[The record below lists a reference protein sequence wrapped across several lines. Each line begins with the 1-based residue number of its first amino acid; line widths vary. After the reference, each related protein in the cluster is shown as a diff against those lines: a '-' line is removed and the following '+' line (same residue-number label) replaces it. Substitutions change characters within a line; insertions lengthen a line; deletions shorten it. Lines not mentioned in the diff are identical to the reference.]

1 MLDINKT
8 LKLLENVYKK
18 TNLPVKPKY
27 LLLNKKSKDSV
38 IGLLLETNRILPVKP
53 ISLKKVSSKLK
64 VSNKFYYENVN
75 ANNYSENEKIKRIN
89 EIKKYK
95 YNLEGFERFKYE
107 FSSYLQDNEKIKNK
121 IIEYLDENKNNLLKK
136 EIDNILKKII
146 ASKEKSIK
154 KLNNILKLSYKEKM
168 LRVSCHRTNPK
179 SGKIDKFCVCDNN
192 KCKFIDYNIK
202 IYKNKLLELL
212 LRYPLDRIEI
222 IDGTLPLIN
231 ESSSSKYQ
239 VGEIL
244 LTGNK
249 IDDNFN
255 KIIYNNKNNIELK
268 LIKDIDLI
276 QPEFEGI
283 DTKYLKDKDVS
294 KEAETFSV
302 RELARIGY
310 QLLILYID

>member
-1 MLDINKT
+1 
-8 LKLLENVYKK
+8 
-18 TNLPVKPKY
+18 
-27 LLLNKKSKDSV
+27 
-38 IGLLLETNRILPVKP
+38 
-53 ISLKKVSSKLK
+53 
-64 VSNKFYYENVN
+64 
-75 ANNYSENEKIKRIN
+75 
-89 EIKKYK
+89 
-95 YNLEGFERFKYE
+95 
-107 FSSYLQDNEKIKNK
+107 
-121 IIEYLDENKNNLLKK
+121 
-136 EIDNILKKII
+136 
-146 ASKEKSIK
+146 
-154 KLNNILKLSYKEKM
+154 M

-202 IYKNKLLELL
+202 IYKDKLLELL

-283 DTKYLKDKDVS
+283 DTKKYLKDKNIS
-294 KEAETFSV
+294 KEVETFSV
-302 RELARIGY
+302 RELAPHWISIIDPIYR
-310 QLLILYID
+310 LIVPSNKCNSLYFNISKVISEF

>member
-1 MLDINKT
+1 MEGCSPYDIIDWDKLSSNSKNLEKKEDLSLSKTIRELKNKFDIKIQITDKYSKTTGIILQNNLYLPVKPSRISLKYPYLEKIKDTDMPVLDINKT

-64 VSNKFYYENVN
+64 VSNKFYYEDVN
-75 ANNYSENEKIKRIN
+75 SNNYSENEKIKRIN

-146 ASKEKSIK
+146 ASKK
-154 KLNNILKLSYKEKM
+154 NQLK
-168 LRVSCHRTNPK
+168 N
-179 SGKIDKFCVCDNN
+179 
-192 KCKFIDYNIK
+192 
-202 IYKNKLLELL
+202 
-212 LRYPLDRIEI
+212 
-222 IDGTLPLIN
+222 
-231 ESSSSKYQ
+231 
-239 VGEIL
+239 
-244 LTGNK
+244 
-249 IDDNFN
+249 
-255 KIIYNNKNNIELK
+255 
-268 LIKDIDLI
+268 
-276 QPEFEGI
+276 
-283 DTKYLKDKDVS
+283 
-294 KEAETFSV
+294 
-302 RELARIGY
+302 
-310 QLLILYID
+310 